1 MISGY
6 QEAFD
11 GRLLTW
17 DARIVQH
24 WSSRVI
30 GLSGWAK
37 WERVHRSTQYHTS
50 GVLFSSLFSQGGLL

>member
-30 GLSGWAK
+30 GLSRWAK
-37 WERVHRSTQYHTS
+37 WERVHPDTS